1 MMMDIEDAYK
11 LKLLNTAETKELFSL
26 FLNEKQRARSEEVYQ
41 LVTDANEQI
50 AYLRSSV
57 IGILVRECTATFVAH
72 EQEILD
78 GTFQDTLIEQ
88 IDEPYRQAYEACA
101 ALSMKRIYRSRPVV
115 DVELAGFRVIS
126 TLISLMIEA
135 VQSPEKAYSK
145 LLIDRVSSQYSIRG
159 GSLYDRILA
168 VLDYISGMTDVYAL
182 DLYRKINGESL
193 PAV

>member
-1 MMMDIEDAYK
+1 
-11 LKLLNTAETKELFSL
+11 
-26 FLNEKQRARSEEVYQ
+26 
-41 LVTDANEQI
+41 
-50 AYLRSSV
+50 
-57 IGILVRECTATFVAH
+57 
-72 EQEILD
+72 LD
-78 GTFQDTLIEQ
+78 GRFEGTLIER
-88 IDEPYRQAYEACA
+88 IGAPYREAYEACA

-135 VQSPEKAYSK
+135 VQSPEKVYSK